1 MGKKKQKC
9 VSKQSPNRK
18 TTGQLFLLFSFL
30 PSPADTQNDRKAQ
43 LFERQWQDGRREGR
57 KGNKMEVR
65 DTQNRGVPWRCTVF
79 RAWQPGA
86 EFLTLK

>member
-1 MGKKKQKC
+1 MGKKKQRRI
-9 VSKQSPNRK
+9 VSQSKAPIER
-18 TTGQLFLLFSFL
+18 QQRMLFSFL

-65 DTQNRGVPWRCTVF
+65 DTQNQGVPWRSTVF